1 MVLATVV
8 TADLTKL
15 SLSSATNADT
25 EAENTRAADADT
37 EMLSQIIQGYTT
49 DPWFASANNVAQLD
63 IYQGLYYKGDA
74 LAVPHI
80 PEVKRTIMHEL
91 HVAKCKAR
99 G

>member
-1 MVLATVV
+1 MVLAIAV

-15 SLSSATNADT
+15 SLSSVTNADT

-37 EMLSQIIQGYTT
+37 EMLSQIIQGDTT
-49 DPWFASANNVAQLD
+49 DPWFASANNTAQLD

-74 LAVPHI
+74 LAMPHI
-80 PEVKRTIMHEL
+80 PEVKRTVMHEL
-91 HVAKCKAR
+91 HDAKCRPR